1 MNKNINFSKK
11 IILQIKKVVG
21 SNFAHLH
28 RPSLIGNEKKYI
40 IKSLNKNYVSSAGP
54 DVERF
59 EKKISRITG
68 AKYSIAVS
76 SGTAALHL
84 SLKALNIKKN
94 DEILIP
100 TLNYI
105 ASSNATIYCDANPHF
120 IDIEKKT
127 LGVDCN
133 KLEKYLLKNTFF
145 INKKTYNK
153 NTKRLIKAIIPTH
166 MFGHPVNMSELAKL
180 AKKFNLQIIE
190 DASEALGSYYK
201 GKHLGTF
208 GQVGVISFNGN
219 KIITTGG
226 GGIVITNNK
235 VLANKVRHLSN
246 VAKIYKKHETE
257 HDIVAFNY
265 KMPNINAVLGI
276 AQLENLKKFLK
287 FKRNL
292 FIKYKKNL
300 SKFKGIIVFKEPLN
314 GKSNYWLQTLIIN
327 SKFKN
332 IKKELFKYANI
343 EGVAI
348 RSAWTLMHKNKYLKR
363 FPKMDLS
370 NANKIQKSIINIPSS
385 YFRN

>member
-1 MNKNINFSKK
+1 MNKNINFTKK
-11 IILQIKKVVG
+11 IILQIKKVVRG
-21 SNFAHLH
+21 NFAHLH
-28 RPSLIGNEKKYI
+28 QPSLIGNEKKYI

-54 DVERF
+54 DVKRF
-59 EKKISRITG
+59 EKKISKITG

-145 INKKTYNK
+145 KNKKTYNK

-180 AKKFNLQIIE
+180 AKKFNLKIIE
-190 DASEALGSYYK
+190 DASEALGSYYR
-201 GKHLGTF
+201 GRHLGTF
-208 GQVGVISFNGN
+208 GQIGVISFNGN

-276 AQLENLKKFLK
+276 AQLENLKKFIN

-300 SKFKGIIVFKEPLN
+300 SKFKDIIVFKEPPN

-327 SKFKN
+327 SNFKN
-332 IKKELFKYANI
+332 LKKELFKFANK

-348 RSAWTLMHKNKYLKR
+348 RSAWTLMHKNKDLKR

-370 NANKIQKSIINIPSS
+370 NANKIQKLIINIPSS

>member
-1 MNKNINFSKK
+1 MNKNINFTKK
-11 IILQIKKVVG
+11 IILQIKKVVRG
-21 SNFAHLH
+21 NFAHLH
-28 RPSLIGNEKKYI
+28 QPSLIGNEKKYI

-54 DVERF
+54 DVKRF
-59 EKKISRITG
+59 EKKISKITG

-145 INKKTYNK
+145 KNKKTYNK

-180 AKKFNLQIIE
+180 AKKFNLKIIE
-190 DASEALGSYYK
+190 DASEALGSYYR
-201 GKHLGTF
+201 GRHLGTF
-208 GQVGVISFNGN
+208 GQIGVISFNGN

-276 AQLENLKKFLK
+276 AQLENLKKFIN

-300 SKFKGIIVFKEPLN
+300 SKFKDIIVFKEPPN

-327 SKFKN
+327 SNFKN
-332 IKKELFKYANI
+332 LKKELFKFANK

-370 NANKIQKSIINIPSS
+370 NANKIQKLIINIPSS

>member
-28 RPSLIGNEKKYI
+28 QPSLIGNEKKYI

-59 EKKISRITG
+59 EKKISKITG

-145 INKKTYNK
+145 KNKKTYNK

-166 MFGHPVNMSELAKL
+166 MFGHPVNMLELTKL
-180 AKKFNLQIIE
+180 AKKFNLKIIE

-201 GKHLGTF
+201 GRHLGTF
-208 GQVGVISFNGN
+208 GQIGVISFNGN

-226 GGIVITNNK
+226 GGMVITNNK
-235 VLANKVRHLSN
+235 VLANNVRHLSN

-276 AQLENLKKFLK
+276 AQLENLKKFLN

-300 SKFKGIIVFKEPLN
+300 SKFKGIIVFKEPPN

-327 SKFKN
+327 NKFKN
-332 IKKELFKYANI
+332 IKKELFKYANQ

-370 NANKIQKSIINIPSS
+370 NANKIQKLIINIPSS

>member
-1 MNKNINFSKK
+1 MIKFLDLHDQYMSIKHEVDEAISNVISNTSFIGGEH
-11 IILQIKKVVG
+11 LQT
-21 SNFAHLH
+21 
-28 RPSLIGNEKKYI
+28 
-40 IKSLNKNYVSSAGP
+40 
-54 DVERF
+54 F
-59 EKKISRITG
+59 EKEFADFQNSKFCLGVGNGTD
-68 AKYSIAVS
+68 ALEIA
-76 SGTAALHL
+76 LE
-84 SLKALNIKKN
+84 ALNLPIN
-94 DEILIP
+94 SEIIVP
-100 TLNYI
+100 ANSFI
-105 ASSNATIYCDANPHF
+105 ASSEAVTRTGHKVVFCDVDKDDYTIDTT
-120 IDIEKKT
+120 DVE
-127 LGVDCN
+127 N
-133 KLEKYLLKNTFF
+133 KITKNTS
-145 INKKTYNK
+145 
-153 NTKRLIKAIIPTH
+153 AIIAVH
-166 MFGHPVNMSELAKL
+166 LYGHPCNMDVIQNIS
-180 AKKFNLQIIE
+180 KKFNLKIIE
-190 DASEALGSYYK
+190 DASEALGSYYR
-201 GKHLGTF
+201 GRHLGTF
-208 GQVGVISFNGN
+208 GQIGVISFNGN

-276 AQLENLKKFLK
+276 AQLENLKKFIN

-300 SKFKGIIVFKEPLN
+300 SKFKDIIVFKEPPN

-327 SKFKN
+327 SNFKN
-332 IKKELFKYANI
+332 LKKELFKFANK

-370 NANKIQKSIINIPSS
+370 NANKIQKLIINIPSS

>member
-11 IILQIKKVVG
+11 IILQIKNVVG
-21 SNFAHLH
+21 KNCAHLH
-28 RPSLIGNEKKYI
+28 QPSLVGNEKKYI
-40 IKSLNKNYVSSAGP
+40 VNSLNKNYVSSAGP

-59 EKKISRITG
+59 EKKISKITG

-76 SGTAALHL
+76 SGTAGLHL
-84 SLKALNIKKN
+84 SLKALNINKKH
-94 DEILIP
+94 EILIP
-100 TLNYI
+100 ALNYI
-105 ASSNATIYCDANPHF
+105 ASSNATIYCDAIPHF

-133 KLEKYLLKNTFF
+133 KLEKYLLTNTFF
-145 INKKTYNK
+145 KNKKTYNK

-166 MFGHPVNMSELAKL
+166 MFGHAVNMTELKKIAKR
-180 AKKFNLQIIE
+180 FNLRIIE

-201 GKHLGTF
+201 GKHLGTI
-208 GQVGVISFNGN
+208 GQIGVISFNGN

-246 VAKIYKKHETE
+246 VGKVYKKYETE

-276 AQLENLKKFLK
+276 AQLENLKKFVK

-292 FIKYKKNL
+292 FIKYKKKL
-300 SKFKGIIVFKEPLN
+300 SKFTAIKVFEDTPDE
-314 GKSNYWLQTLIIN
+314 KSNYWLQTLIIN
-327 SKFKN
+327 SKFKK
-332 IKKELFKYANI
+332 IKKELFKYANK

-363 FPKMDLS
+363 FPKMNLS
-370 NANKIQKSIINIPSS
+370 NANKIQKLIINIPSS
-385 YFRN
+385 YFKK